1 MRVNLLDVRPG
12 FAYPD
17 LDHHHLEGL
26 LSGLKA
32 VRALPDDIA
41 LARELARTSA
51 RHQFNLLRHADHLAG
66 RTRPVLED
74 LKGGPAELDVI
85 AIRVLGAGA
94 GFRTGSARS
103 GVCGNYRMLY
113 PVPERLSG
121 LMDQWLSLSPDDAPH
136 PLAWAMLRYLT
147 LVLIHPYRDG
157 NGRMARAVLE
167 IDLSQITGGAI
178 APLSLSPFIHNDI
191 HGLAEAVVDTRR
203 RNTNQPLF
211 SWLARLFQT
220 RLAYR
225 PPPRTTQTAW
235 RVRFRRSR
243 RSPSP

>member
-12 FAYPD
+12 FAYRE
-17 LDHHHLEGL
+17 LDHHHLDALLTGL
-26 LSGLKA
+26 TAL
-32 VRALPDDIA
+32 RALPDDIA
-41 LARELARTSA
+41 LARDLARTSA
-51 RHQFNLLRHADHLAG
+51 RHQFNLLRHADHIAG

-74 LKGGPAELDVI
+74 LKGAPAELDMI

-113 PVPERLSG
+113 PVPERLPE
-121 LMDQWLSLSPDDAPH
+121 LMDQWRALPLQAAPH
-136 PLAWAMLRYLT
+136 PLAWAMLRYLA
-147 LVLIHPYRDG
+147 LVLIHPYPDG

-167 IDLSQITGGAI
+167 IDLSRITGRAI

-191 HGLAEAVVDTRR
+191 HGLAEAVVDTHRR
-203 RNTNQPLF
+203 TTNQPLF

-225 PPPRTTQTAW
+225 PRP
-235 RVRFRRSR
+235 
-243 RSPSP
+243 

>member
-12 FAYPD
+12 FAYPE
-17 LDHHHLEGL
+17 LDHHHLDALLTGL
-26 LSGLKA
+26 TAL
-32 VRALPDDIA
+32 RALPDDIA
-41 LARELARTSA
+41 LARDMARTSA
-51 RHQFNLLRHADHLAG
+51 RHQSNLLRHADHLAG

-74 LKGGPAELDVI
+74 LKGAPAELDMI

-113 PVPERLSG
+113 PVAERLSG

-157 NGRMARAVLE
+157 NGRMARAILE
-167 IDLSQITGGAI
+167 IDLSRITGRAI
-178 APLSLSPFIHNDI
+178 APLSLSPFLHNDI
-191 HGLAEAVVDTRR
+191 HALAEAVVNAHRLK
-203 RNTNQPLF
+203 TNQPLF
-211 SWLARLFQT
+211 SWLAGLFQT

-225 PPPRTTQTAW
+225 PCA
-235 RVRFRRSR
+235 
-243 RSPSP
+243 

>member
-17 LDHHHLEGL
+17 LDHHRLDTLVTGL
-26 LSGLKA
+26 QAL
-32 VRALPDDIA
+32 RALPDDIA

-178 APLSLSPFIHNDI
+178 APLTLSPFIHNDI
-191 HGLAEAVVDTRR
+191 HGLAEAVVNAHNRK
-203 RNTNQPLF
+203 TNKPLF
-211 SWLARLFQT
+211 AWLTGRLES
-220 RLAYR
+220 RLAYDG
-225 PPPRTTQTAW
+225 PAGAPA
-235 RVRFRRSR
+235 
-243 RSPSP
+243 

>member
-225 PPPRTTQTAW
+225 PCA
-235 RVRFRRSR
+235 
-243 RSPSP
+243 